1 MKRSAEL
8 VCATPPLAPGPV
20 PCPVRSPKGMADLC
34 RELDETVT
42 LIQRRANGT
51 GDAGRKADVKKAL
64 LTSFAKKVETCK
76 QLDPAAAAALMTGLS
91 ASSLCDEDKDVIR
104 QSIDTRL
111 AAVGAHGIEITG
123 SNKPQILASI
133 TNYLT
138 AQDWVAL
145 NSPHISMHGMMQV
158 ILSRYQRVGVRYFA
172 EEKHRWII
180 ALLARQLTQQSGVYP
195 KYAAI
200 YDMLVE
206 LSIDNICLYITTRIR
221 NKKRR
226 I

>member
-1 MKRSAEL
+1 
-8 VCATPPLAPGPV
+8 
-20 PCPVRSPKGMADLC
+20 
-34 RELDETVT
+34 
-42 LIQRRANGT
+42 
-51 GDAGRKADVKKAL
+51 
-64 LTSFAKKVETCK
+64 
-76 QLDPAAAAALMTGLS
+76 MTGLS
-91 ASSLCDEDKDVIR
+91 ASSLCDEDKDVIQ

-172 EEKHRWII
+172 EETHRWII
-180 ALLARQLTQQSGVYP
+180 ALLAHQLTQQSGVYP

-200 YDMLVE
+200 YDMLQE
-206 LSIDNICLYITTRIR
+206 LSIDNIYLYITTRIR
-221 NKKRR
+221 NKNGAYEICPCPKCLSHNCYGHMYMLPVLPPVFTFIQRFAAR
-226 I
+226 SPR